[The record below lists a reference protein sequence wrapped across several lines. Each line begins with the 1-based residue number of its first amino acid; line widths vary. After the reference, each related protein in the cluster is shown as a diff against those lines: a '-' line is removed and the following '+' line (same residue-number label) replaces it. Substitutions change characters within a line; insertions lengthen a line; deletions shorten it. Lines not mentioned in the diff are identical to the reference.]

1 MIYNILRGNNMN
13 VSLTRELDQ
22 WINQKVESGL
32 YKSSSEVIRDSLRL
46 LRRQEDQREA
56 MIEDLRHEL
65 LIGIKQLDSG
75 ESVELDSNLI
85 KIIKESGR
93 QKV

>member
-1 MIYNILRGNNMN
+1 MN